1 MRISKKRFKAVLCA
15 ILSMCIFAYS
25 AYPVFAEEQA
35 AQEASTEQTQA
46 TTIDP
51 NDIDALENRR
61 QELQAQSDKYQQILE
76 KTKEN
81 IADQEEYVNALV
93 SKVQV
98 LDDKIELSHQSINE
112 LNGKIQDKQTA
123 IDNANKSI
131 ENQMNTLRN
140 RLRNIYM
147 AGNTTDLEII
157 FGAKSFSD
165 FLDKMELVGTL

>member
-1 MRISKKRFKAVLCA
+1 MKITKRKFKAVLCA

-51 NDIDALENRR
+51 NDIDALESRR

-81 IADQEEYVNALV
+81 IADQEEYVKALV
-93 SKVQV
+93 SKCRFSMIKSNSAIRALMSLTAKFRTNRQR
-98 LDDKIELSHQSINE
+98 LTMQIRKLKI
-112 LNGKIQDKQTA
+112 
-123 IDNANKSI
+123 
-131 ENQMNTLRN
+131 R
-140 RLRNIYM
+140 
-147 AGNTTDLEII
+147 
-157 FGAKSFSD
+157 
-165 FLDKMELVGTL
+165 

>member
-15 ILSMCIFAYS
+15 ILSMCIFAYRLILYLLRS
-25 AYPVFAEEQA
+25 RLHKRHQLSKLRQPQL
-35 AQEASTEQTQA
+35 TRT
-46 TTIDP
+46 
-51 NDIDALENRR
+51 NIDALENRR

-123 IDNANKSI
+123 IDNANKSLKI
-131 ENQMNTLRN
+131 R
-140 RLRNIYM
+140 
-147 AGNTTDLEII
+147 
-157 FGAKSFSD
+157 
-165 FLDKMELVGTL
+165 

>member
-1 MRISKKRFKAVLCA
+1 
-15 ILSMCIFAYS
+15 MCIFAYS

-51 NDIDALENRR
+51 NDIDALESRR

-81 IADQEEYVNALV
+81 IADQEEYVKALV

-98 LDDKIELSHQSINE
+98 LDDKSNSAIRALMSLTAKFRTSRQLLITPIRA
-112 LNGKIQDKQTA
+112 LKI
-123 IDNANKSI
+123 
-131 ENQMNTLRN
+131 R
-140 RLRNIYM
+140 
-147 AGNTTDLEII
+147 
-157 FGAKSFSD
+157 
-165 FLDKMELVGTL
+165 

>member
-1 MRISKKRFKAVLCA
+1 MKITKRKFKAVLCA
-15 ILSMCIFAYS
+15 ILSVCVLTFS
-25 AYPVFAEEQA
+25 VYPVFAAEQ
-35 AQEASTEQTQA
+35 ESTEAVTEETQA

-98 LDDKIELSHQSINE
+98 LDDKINSAIRALMSLTAKFRTSRQLLIT
-112 LNGKIQDKQTA
+112 LIRALKI
-123 IDNANKSI
+123 
-131 ENQMNTLRN
+131 R
-140 RLRNIYM
+140 
-147 AGNTTDLEII
+147 
-157 FGAKSFSD
+157 
-165 FLDKMELVGTL
+165 

>member
-81 IADQEEYVNALV
+81 IKKYGLGNSRLYSYFISHWFSSIVFSNARHR
-93 SKVQV
+93 
-98 LDDKIELSHQSINE
+98 I
-112 LNGKIQDKQTA
+112 
-123 IDNANKSI
+123 
-131 ENQMNTLRN
+131 
-140 RLRNIYM
+140 
-147 AGNTTDLEII
+147 
-157 FGAKSFSD
+157 
-165 FLDKMELVGTL
+165 